1 MSNITWAKT
10 VGTRSNS
17 FGEDGVD
24 DSLKRIYMCVKGL
37 VDTLECCHC
46 LELWVFERNLFPLCQ
61 YLRYKK
67 QKLLLSFIQ
76 STFHLQLHFV
86 NVVPTSTVPAEEIL
100 AKKTRSI

>member
-1 MSNITWAKT
+1 M
-10 VGTRSNS
+10 
-17 FGEDGVD
+17 
-24 DSLKRIYMCVKGL
+24 

-86 NVVPTSTVPAEEIL
+86 NVVPTSTVPAEEAFDYSHRNVWHFREMPAACVYPTDHIESPEYNSFVSSKTIL
-100 AKKTRSI
+100 K